1 MYFQLNW
8 FYLSWFKR
16 VLKYDFNEVIW
27 NNNFNDDKVVRVD
40 AHMVLEVVEHILE
53 EEADSMEVVELDIQ
67 VVEDHVGLE
76 VVDLAFLV
84 DNRMVDILTLYKIKK

>member
-1 MYFQLNW
+1 
-8 FYLSWFKR
+8 
-16 VLKYDFNEVIW
+16 
-27 NNNFNDDKVVRVD
+27 
-40 AHMVLEVVEHILE
+40 MVLEVVEHILE